1 MDRSEGLTAADVVN
15 QWSQEELRRIL
26 SQYGEE
32 RYAPS
37 IAAAIVRR
45 RQDKPIETTLELVD
59 IIKSAMPAR
68 ALKEKQHPA
77 KRSFQAIRI
86 AVNDELASVDRMV
99 RAAVP
104 RLNKGGRLAVIT
116 FHSLEDRILK
126 TDLAEFAKGCTCPPD
141 FPVCVC
147 GKTPDVKLTPRKP
160 ILPSEREVEEN
171 PRARSA
177 KLRVAG
183 EIKRPH
189 AIVLRN
195 RERNGVT
202 GMASRHRTNTASYN
216 TYGSVAYAPAYEG
229 GALRSPKE
237 RTLQP
242 QPKVRTHERTRS
254 LTRTKVQV
262 REAGEISPFAV
273 VGFLAVGVFAVLVIF
288 SYAQFTVANSQLS
301 SLRSELSD
309 LQAQNVTLSAEY
321 ERVFDM
327 ERIQAAVGDTMV
339 RPTNDQVVYLDLS
352 QPDNVVLSEDQERS
366 TGIRGALEGLEDIF
380 HQVIEYFR

>member
-1 MDRSEGLTAADVVN
+1 
-15 QWSQEELRRIL
+15 
-26 SQYGEE
+26 
-32 RYAPS
+32 
-37 IAAAIVRR
+37 
-45 RQDKPIETTLELVD
+45 
-59 IIKSAMPAR
+59 
-68 ALKEKQHPA
+68 
-77 KRSFQAIRI
+77 
-86 AVNDELASVDRMV
+86 
-99 RAAVP
+99 
-104 RLNKGGRLAVIT
+104 
-116 FHSLEDRILK
+116 
-126 TDLAEFAKGCTCPPD
+126 
-141 FPVCVC
+141 
-147 GKTPDVKLTPRKP
+147 
-160 ILPSEREVEEN
+160 
-171 PRARSA
+171 
-177 KLRVAG
+177 
-183 EIKRPH
+183 
-189 AIVLRN
+189 
-195 RERNGVT
+195 
-202 GMASRHRTNTASYN
+202 MASRHRTNTASYN

-262 REAGEISPFAV
+262 REAGRDFSLAV
-273 VGFLAVGVFAVLVIF
+273 VGFGGGCVCGAVIF

>member
-1 MDRSEGLTAADVVN
+1 
-15 QWSQEELRRIL
+15 
-26 SQYGEE
+26 
-32 RYAPS
+32 
-37 IAAAIVRR
+37 
-45 RQDKPIETTLELVD
+45 
-59 IIKSAMPAR
+59 
-68 ALKEKQHPA
+68 
-77 KRSFQAIRI
+77 
-86 AVNDELASVDRMV
+86 
-99 RAAVP
+99 
-104 RLNKGGRLAVIT
+104 
-116 FHSLEDRILK
+116 
-126 TDLAEFAKGCTCPPD
+126 
-141 FPVCVC
+141 
-147 GKTPDVKLTPRKP
+147 
-160 ILPSEREVEEN
+160 
-171 PRARSA
+171 
-177 KLRVAG
+177 
-183 EIKRPH
+183 
-189 AIVLRN
+189 
-195 RERNGVT
+195 
-202 GMASRHRTNTASYN
+202 MASRHRTNTASYN

-352 QPDNVVLSEDQERS
+352 QTDNVVLSEDQERS